1 MILGI
6 QIIVTRSI
14 PKVVA
19 ITKLCVL
26 TWLVVWKKLEEVSD
40 SSTYYVVH
48 TFVVDD
54 VTSTTVEV
62 QSVKKFCGSKFVEK
76 KNLVFF

>member
-1 MILGI
+1 M
-6 QIIVTRSI
+6 
-14 PKVVA
+14 
-19 ITKLCVL
+19 
-26 TWLVVWKKLEEVSD
+26 VWKKLEEVSD

-76 KNLVFF
+76 KNFFFFLWSLGGKQIPKSPGDARHKHS